1 MSNRGLVAFVALL
14 AASSALAQKPLF
26 PGRPAEGRFYL
37 EKVEVLEA
45 DDALEIDKIGAQVQ
59 RDKGYPVMVVVVQ
72 SRKIMR
78 AGHLTIEQYA
88 RLLFDNWRI
97 GSGENNKGMLLLVSL
112 EDREARIELGAAWK
126 GSVDAEAEAV
136 MRNRIIPNFKAGDT
150 SEGLVEG
157 ARGLRDIAYRNST
170 YATPAY
176 GGTNAVGGPATPPST
191 YMGGEFADVH
201 SPISLDLTPIFVMA
215 GLFVFVIVLNWLTG
229 GSILSNDRYSRSGFY
244 GSVHRP
250 YLWNDDSHH
259 SSGGSGSSF
268 GSFGGGGGGGGT
280 HGSGGGGGATGKW

>member
-1 MSNRGLVAFVALL
+1 MRARGLVTFVALF
-14 AASSALAQKPLF
+14 AVAGAPAQKPLF
-26 PGRPAEGRFYL
+26 PGKPEQGRFYL

-45 DDALEIDKIGAQVQ
+45 DDALEIDKIGAQVFK
-59 RDKGYPVMVVVVQ
+59 DKGYPVMVVVVQ
-72 SRKIMR
+72 SRQIMQ

-136 MRNRIIPNFKAGDT
+136 MRSRIIPNFKANDA

-176 GGTNAVGGPATPPST
+176 GGTNATGGPAKPPPT
-191 YMGGEFADVH
+191 YTGGEFADVH
-201 SPISLDLTPIFVMA
+201 APASL
-215 GLFVFVIVLNWLTG
+215 VIVPFLLFAGIAIVIVVVSKLTG
-229 GSILSNDRYSRSGFY
+229 GGVFSSGGY
-244 GSVHRP
+244 HASSVFDSHNRP
-250 YLWNDDSHH
+250 YLWNDPTSHH
-259 SSGGSGSSF
+259 HSTSHSSSGSF
-268 GSFGGGGGGGGT
+268 GGGGGGT